1 MSKLYGGKQSYLHDT
16 TIQQEQGYL
25 GNYSRT
31 LMPGDIQKM
40 TFQPGDDGPFYLTP
54 EQREER
60 REDKMVPNKMVKKK
74 LKKKS

>member
-1 MSKLYGGKQSYLHDT
+1 MSKLYGGKQSYLHDS

-25 GNYSRT
+25 GNYPRT

-54 EQREER
+54 EQQEGR
-60 REDKMVPNKMVKKK
+60 REDHVM
-74 LKKKS
+74 